1 MATKDS
7 SVRHPYFRN
16 IPKDRILKL
25 LGEITVHKLNG
36 NFDIHQITDFLR
48 RTDSELDYFDVLV
61 IGGEK
66 DNEHRFIF
74 PALHIDN
81 PLVRR
86 NYDVPDDD
94 PTVIRISRQRARLGG
109 RADAKNGLDKSQCP
123 KGDDIRAQQYMIKG
137 RNPLFIIYF
146 IDPDNSDLENEE
158 IFTGVSASENIK
170 VRRESQTRRYNYL
183 IGFAIAFP
191 EKENA
196 VSESIM
202 YTVNKSVNYFDKD
215 HDDEGD
221 ECNE

>member
-1 MATKDS
+1 M
-7 SVRHPYFRN
+7 
-16 IPKDRILKL
+16 
-25 LGEITVHKLNG
+25 
-36 NFDIHQITDFLR
+36 
-48 RTDSELDYFDVLV
+48 
-61 IGGEK
+61 
-66 DNEHRFIF
+66 
-74 PALHIDN
+74 
-81 PLVRR
+81 RR

-109 RADAKNGLDKSQCP
+109 RADAKNGLNKSQCP

-170 VRRESQTRRYNYL
+170 VRRELQTRRYNYL

-221 ECNE
+221 DCNE

>member
-1 MATKDS
+1 M
-7 SVRHPYFRN
+7 
-16 IPKDRILKL
+16 
-25 LGEITVHKLNG
+25 
-36 NFDIHQITDFLR
+36 
-48 RTDSELDYFDVLV
+48 
-61 IGGEK
+61 
-66 DNEHRFIF
+66 
-74 PALHIDN
+74 
-81 PLVRR
+81 RR
-86 NYDVPDDD
+86 NYDVPDED

-123 KGDDIRAQQYMIKG
+123 KGDDIRAQRYMING

-170 VRRESQTRRYNYL
+170 VRRELQTRRYNYL

-221 ECNE
+221 DCNE